1 MRRKA
6 HMTAGKVLIASLV
19 ILGAG
24 AAQARPS
31 LYTMTCSEA
40 QAFVQSKGA
49 VVANT
54 GPQTSTRIVANGS
67 YCDRMQIIK
76 AFFGKTRDNPQCKIG
91 FRCANDQMSVE

>member
-1 MRRKA
+1 MRSIVG
-6 HMTAGKVLIASLV
+6 TVIIAGLAIV
-19 ILGAG
+19 GAA

-40 QAFVQSKGA
+40 QAFVKKQGA

-54 GPQTSTRIVANGS
+54 GPQTSARIVANGS
-67 YCDRMQIIK
+67 YCDRMQITK
-76 AFFGKTRDNPQCKIG
+76 AYFGKTRDNPQCRIG

>member
-1 MRRKA
+1 MRSI
-6 HMTAGKVLIASLV
+6 AGTVIIAGLTV
-19 ILGAG
+19 LGAS

-40 QAFVQSKGA
+40 KAFIKSKGA

-54 GPQTSTRIVANGS
+54 GPQTSARIVANGS

-76 AFFGKTRDNPQCKIG
+76 AFVGKTTDNPQCQIG

>member
-1 MRRKA
+1 MRT
-6 HMTAGKVLIASLV
+6 TAGKTLMAGLLIMT
-19 ILGAG
+19 AG

-40 QAFVQSKGA
+40 QAFIQSKGA
-49 VVANT
+49 VVADT
-54 GPQTSTRIVANGS
+54 GPQTSARIVANGS

-76 AFFGKTRDNPQCKIG
+76 VFFGKTRDNPQCRIG